1 MSAVGFCIVF
11 QCLKVF
17 KKYLMTQALCGLC
30 TVQSKSQFLLLPL
43 YFSVEIVCPST
54 CVYFYRCFFILLST
68 SVWKGYVLLLK
79 CCFNTYRITQFSWFL
94 WAKADLTP
102 MPSSKKWINKQ
113 KKKFEKQ
120 KLKMIWVCFLR
131 IYNLKKPFVYERQ
144 PKS

>member
-43 YFSVEIVCPST
+43 YFSVEIACPST

-68 SVWKGYVLLLK
+68 SLWKGYVLLLK
-79 CCFNTYRITQFSWFL
+79 CCINTYRITQFSWFL
-94 WAKADLTP
+94 WAKAGLTP

-113 KKKFEKQ
+113 TKFEKQ